1 MVEEPLEAPP
11 VATPVPA
18 SMVTKPLFDDQ
29 APPASPSLVTE
40 TTDVGLMACV
50 PLNVP
55 ALGAET
61 SVNDPVAIF

>member
-1 MVEEPLEAPP
+1 MVEEPLETP

-18 SMVTKPLFDDQ
+18 SIVTKPLFDDH
-29 APPASPSLVTE
+29 APPPSPLLVTVTAE
-40 TTDVGLMACV
+40 VGLMACV